1 MVTKNAIAIVAHP
14 DDIEF
19 LFAGTMLQLAARGWN
34 LHYIT
39 IASGNCGSLDM
50 DAEET
55 RQVRQ
60 DEAQCAAAYM
70 GAKYYPPLC
79 DDLEIVYS
87 VDLLRRLS
95 SVIRS
100 AAPNIVLTHSPE
112 DYMVD
117 HMETSRLAVTAA
129 FTHGMPNFVTDPPTS
144 HLDGHQTTVY
154 HAMPHGLRDGLRKKI
169 IPESYVDISSV
180 MDSKR
185 VALAEHKSQHSWL
198 ESSQGMNSYLMS
210 MENMSRELGE
220 MSGKFDY
227 AEGWR
232 RRSHLGFSQNEEDPL
247 SEALQE
253 LYYLNP
259 EYNLDN

>member
-1 MVTKNAIAIVAHP
+1 
-14 DDIEF
+14 
-19 LFAGTMLQLAARGWN
+19 
-34 LHYIT
+34 
-39 IASGNCGSLDM
+39 
-50 DAEET
+50 
-55 RQVRQ
+55 
-60 DEAQCAAAYM
+60 
-70 GAKYYPPLC
+70 
-79 DDLEIVYS
+79 
-87 VDLLRRLS
+87 
-95 SVIRS
+95 
-100 AAPNIVLTHSPE
+100 
-112 DYMVD
+112 MVD
-117 HMETSRLAVTAA
+117 HMETSRLAATAA
-129 FTHGMPNFVTDPPTS
+129 FTHGMPNFVTDPSTS

-180 MDSKR
+180 MESKR

-253 LYYLNP
+253 LYSQYKDFNFIVIGFPSNDFLWQEPGNNEDIIEFCEENYGVTFPMMTKVKVKGLNKHP
-259 EYNLDN
+259 LYQFLTPVSYTHLTLPTIYSV

>member
-1 MVTKNAIAIVAHP
+1 VTKNAIAIVAHP

-19 LFAGTMLQLAARGWN
+19 LFAGTMLQLAARGWS

-39 IASGNCGSLDM
+39 IASGNCGSVDM
-50 DAEET
+50 NAEDT
-55 RQVRQ
+55 RQVRR
-60 DEAQCAAAYM
+60 DEAQRAADQL

-95 SVIRS
+95 SVIRI
-100 AAPNIVLTHSPE
+100 AAPDIVLTHSPE

-129 FTHGMPNFVTDPPTS
+129 FTHGMPNFITDPRTS
-144 HLDGHQTTVY
+144 HLEGHQTTVY
-154 HAMPHGLRDGLRKKI
+154 HAMPHGLRDGLRKKV
-169 IPESYVDISSV
+169 IPESFVDISSV
-180 MDSKR
+180 MENKR
-185 VALAEHKSQHSWL
+185 VALGEHKSQHSWL

-210 MENMSRELGE
+210 MEDMSHELGE
-220 MSGKFDY
+220 MSGKFDC

-247 SEALQE
+247 SEALGE

>member
-60 DEAQCAAAYM
+60 DEAQRAAAYL

-100 AAPNIVLTHSPE
+100 AAPHIVLTHSPE

-129 FTHGMPNFVTDPPTS
+129 FTHGMPNFVTDPSTS
-144 HLDGHQTTVY
+144 HLDEHQTSVY
-154 HAMPHGLRDGLRKKI
+154 HAMPHGLRDGLRKKV

-185 VALAEHKSQHSWL
+185 VTLAEHKSQHSWL

-210 MENMSRELGE
+210 MEDMSRELGE

-232 RRSHLGFSQNEEDPL
+232 RRSHLGFSRTEEDPL
-247 SEALQE
+247 SKALGE